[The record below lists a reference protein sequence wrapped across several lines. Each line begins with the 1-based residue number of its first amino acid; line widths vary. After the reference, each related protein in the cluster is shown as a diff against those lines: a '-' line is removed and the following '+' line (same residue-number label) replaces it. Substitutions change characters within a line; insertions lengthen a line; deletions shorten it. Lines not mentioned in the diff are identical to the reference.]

1 MLTIN
6 NPYETNAIVRDV
18 EFPNIADKIKQ
29 KILAEKTKQY
39 ACNSLWASEAAHD
52 CTRYLVYQQCNW
64 EEGKQTEDDLL
75 LIFNEG
81 NNQEDRLL
89 LDLQNAGIKI
99 KDLQVQIK
107 IAAANITG
115 KLDCVAVIENE
126 NGQSA
131 FLPVEIKSMSDTVYN
146 AINTVEDFQKY
157 HWTRKYYGQM
167 QIYLKNDLWFYPEGY
182 FLVKNK
188 STGAIKIIK
197 DFDGGNTIK
206 FNETYWNELV
216 KRGKLIKKYVKKIK
230 NIQYDIENIETSDM
244 SEKEKISE
252 INALK
257 IQIKY
262 PDRIEYD
269 LKVCKGCKYEHI
281 CITDIKGQIGA
292 VIENKSILDAVDKYY
307 KAAEK
312 RPLYKEIENEYQN
325 TLKILKELFP
335 LQAKMYFSPK
345 YLIETKVINGKNPYL
360 GFDVQSLESVK
371 NNGKKIC

>member
-1 MLTIN
+1 MI
-6 NPYETNAIVRDV
+6 NPYENGVVRYC
-18 EFPNIADKIKQ
+18 EFPNIADTIKQ
-29 KILAEKTKQY
+29 KIIGEKTKQY

-64 EEGKQTEDDLL
+64 EEAKQTDESLL
-75 LIFNEG
+75 LVFNEG

-89 LDLQNAGIKI
+89 LDMQNAGIKI
-99 KDLQVQIK
+99 KDLQIQIK

-126 NGQSA
+126 QGQGA

-146 AINTVEDFQKY
+146 SVNTVADFQKY
-157 HWTRKYYGQM
+157 AWTRKYYGQM

-182 FLVKNK
+182 FLCKNK

-206 FNETYWNELV
+206 FNEHYWNELV
-216 KRGKLIKKYVKKIK
+216 NRGKEVKKYVKKIK
-230 NIQYDIENIETSDM
+230 GIQSDIEDIQCSDM
-244 SEKEKISE
+244 PEEEKTAE

-257 IQIKY
+257 MQLKY

-281 CITDIKGQIGA
+281 CITDLKGSIGSI
-292 VIENKSILDAVDKYY
+292 IENQSILDAVDRFYQ
-307 KAAEK
+307 ANEK
-312 RPLYKEIENEYQN
+312 RPQFKQIETEYNAAKEV
-325 TLKILKELFP
+325 LKELFP
-335 LQAKMYFSPK
+335 LEEKMYFSAK
-345 YLIETKVINGKNPYL
+345 YLIQTKV
-360 GFDVQSLESVK
+360 V
-371 NNGKKIC
+371 NGKKPYLSFDIQTTN

>member
-1 MLTIN
+1 MLTMN
-6 NPYETNAIVRDV
+6 NPYENNAIVRES
-18 EFPNIADKIKQ
+18 EFPNIAEQIKQ
-29 KILAEKTKQY
+29 KIIGEKTKQY

-64 EEGKQTEDDLL
+64 EQAKQTEEDLL
-75 LIFNEG
+75 LVFNEG

-115 KLDCVAVIENE
+115 KLDCVAIVEDNE
-126 NGQSA
+126 GRGA

-146 AINTVEDFQKY
+146 SVNTVADFQKY
-157 HWTRKYYGQM
+157 PWTRKYYGQM

-188 STGAIKIIK
+188 STGALKLIK
-197 DFDGGNTIK
+197 DYDGGNTIK
-206 FNETYWNELV
+206 FNETYWNDLV
-216 KRGKLIKKYVKKIK
+216 KRGKEVKKYVKKIK
-230 NIQYDIENIETSDM
+230 NIQSDIDDIETSDM
-244 SEKEKISE
+244 TDEEKVSE
-252 INALK
+252 ISALK
-257 IQIKY
+257 IQMKY

-269 LKVCKGCKYEHI
+269 LKVCKGCKFEHI
-281 CITDIKGQIGA
+281 CITDLKGSIGA

-312 RPLYKEIENEYQN
+312 RPQYKTIETEYQN
-325 TLKILKELFP
+325 TLGTLKELFP
-335 LQAKMYFSPK
+335 LQERIYFSTN
-345 YLIETKVINGKNPYL
+345 YLIQTKVVNGKKPYL
-360 GFDVQSLESVK
+360 TFDVQSLESTTA
-371 NNGKKIC
+371 NA

>member
-1 MLTIN
+1 MI
-6 NPYETNAIVRDV
+6 NPYCENSVR
-18 EFPNIADKIKQ
+18 ESNFPDIAEKIKQ
-29 KILAEKTKQY
+29 KIIGEKTKQY

-64 EEGKQTEDDLL
+64 EEAKQTDENLL
-75 LIFNEG
+75 LVFNEG

-99 KDLQVQIK
+99 KDLQIQIK

-126 NGQSA
+126 QGQGA

-146 AINTVEDFQKY
+146 AVNTVEDFQKY
-157 HWTRKYYGQM
+157 AWTRKYYGQM

-182 FLVKNK
+182 FLCKNK

-206 FNETYWNELV
+206 FNEPYWNELV
-216 KRGKLIKKYVKKIK
+216 KRGKEVKKYVKKIK
-230 NIQYDIENIETSDM
+230 QIQTDIEDIEDSDLL
-244 SEKEKISE
+244 EVAKKAE
-252 INALK
+252 IEALK
-257 IQIKY
+257 AQMKY

-281 CITDIKGQIGA
+281 CITDLKGQIGA
-292 VIENKSILDAVDKYY
+292 VIENKSILDAVNKYFN
-307 KAAEK
+307 AAEK
-312 RPLYKEIENEYQN
+312 RPLYKDVEAEYKAANE
-325 TLKILKELFP
+325 TLKELFP
-335 LQAKMYFSPK
+335 LEEKMYFSQK
-345 YLIETKVINGKNPYL
+345 YLIQTKVVNGKNPYL
-360 GFDVQSLESVK
+360 KFEVTK
-371 NNGKKIC
+371 N

>member
-1 MLTIN
+1 MLKMN
-6 NPYETNAIVRDV
+6 NPYENNSVVRDAQ
-18 EFPNIADKIKQ
+18 FPNIAETIKNKI
-29 KILAEKTKQY
+29 ISEKSKNY

-64 EEGKQTEDDLL
+64 EESKETAEDLL

-99 KDLQVQIK
+99 KDLQINIK
-107 IAAANITG
+107 IASANITG
-115 KLDCVAVIENE
+115 KLDCVAQLEDE
-126 NGQSA
+126 NGKGA

-146 AINTVEDFQKY
+146 AVNTVEDFQKY
-157 HWTRKYYGQM
+157 PWTRKYYGQM

-216 KRGKLIKKYVKKIK
+216 KRGKEVKRFVKKIK
-230 NIQYDIENIETSDM
+230 QIQSDIEDIETSDLK
-244 SEKEKISE
+244 EEEKISE
-252 INALK
+252 INALRT
-257 IQIKY
+257 QMKY

-281 CITDIKGQIGA
+281 CITDLKGQIGA
-292 VIENKSILDAVDKYY
+292 VIENKSILDAVDRYY

-312 RPLYKEIENEYQN
+312 RPLYKETENEYQN
-325 TLKILKELFP
+325 SLKVLKELFP
-335 LQAKMYFSPK
+335 LQAKMYFSTK
-345 YLIETKVINGKNPYL
+345 YLIETKVINGKTPYL
-360 GFDVQSLESVK
+360 SFDVQSVEGLNK
-371 NNGKKIC
+371 

>member
-1 MLTIN
+1 MLTMN
-6 NPYETNAIVRDV
+6 NPYENNSVVRDAQ
-18 EFPNIADKIKQ
+18 FPNIAETIKNKIISDKSKN
-29 KILAEKTKQY
+29 Y

-64 EEGKQTEDDLL
+64 EEAKETAEDLL

-89 LDLQNAGIKI
+89 LDLQIN
-99 KDLQVQIK
+99 IK

-115 KLDCVAVIENE
+115 KLDCVAQLEDE
-126 NGQSA
+126 NGKGA

-146 AINTVEDFQKY
+146 SVNTVEDFQKY
-157 HWTRKYYGQM
+157 AWTRKYYGQM

-216 KRGKLIKKYVKKIK
+216 KRGKKVKKYVKKIK
-230 NIQYDIENIETSDM
+230 QIQTDIEDIEDSTMLESV
-244 SEKEKISE
+244 KKQE
-252 INALK
+252 IEALK
-257 IQIKY
+257 SQMKY

-281 CITDIKGQIGA
+281 CITDLKGSIGA
-292 VIENKSILDAVDKYY
+292 VIENKSILEAVDKYY
-307 KAAEK
+307 KATTV
-312 RPLYKEIENEYQN
+312 RPIYKAIENDYQA
-325 TLKILKELFP
+325 TLNVLKELFP
-335 LQAKMYFSPK
+335 LQEKMYFSPK
-345 YLIETKVINGKNPYL
+345 YLIQTKV
-360 GFDVQSLESVK
+360 V
-371 NNGKKIC
+371 NGKKPYLKFEVESLEKKEQTANA

>member
-1 MLTIN
+1 MLTMN
-6 NPYETNAIVRDV
+6 NPYENGVVREC
-18 EFPNIADKIKQ
+18 EFPNIADTIKQ
-29 KILAEKTKQY
+29 KIISEKTKQY

-64 EEGKQTEDDLL
+64 EEAKQTEESLL
-75 LIFNEG
+75 MIFNEG

-115 KLDCVAVIENE
+115 KLDCVAIVENE
-126 NGQSA
+126 KGQGA

-146 AINTVEDFQKY
+146 SVDTVTDFQKY
-157 HWTRKYYGQM
+157 AWTRKYYGQM

-206 FNETYWNELV
+206 FNEQYWNELV
-216 KRGKLIKKYVKKIK
+216 KRGKEVKKYVKKIK
-230 NIQYDIENIETSDM
+230 NIQSDIEDITCCDEMTEA
-244 SEKEKISE
+244 EKQAEIS
-252 INALK
+252 ALTA
-257 IQIKY
+257 QIKY

-281 CITDIKGQIGA
+281 CITDLKGSIGS
-292 VIENKSILDAVDKYY
+292 VITNKSILEAVDKYY
-307 KAAEK
+307 KSSSV
-312 RPLYKEIENEYQN
+312 RVVYKAIENDYQN
-325 TLKILKELFP
+325 SLDVLKELFP
-335 LQAKMYFSPK
+335 LEEKMYFSPN
-345 YLIETKVINGKNPYL
+345 YLIQTKVVNGKKPYL
-360 GFDVQSLESVK
+360 KFDVQSVEGAA
-371 NNGKKIC
+371 NA

>member
-1 MLTIN
+1 MT
-6 NPYETNAIVRDV
+6 NPYTPDAVREV
-18 EFPNIADKIKQ
+18 NFPDIAQTIKNKI
-29 KILAEKTKQY
+29 IGEKTKQY

-64 EEGKQTEDDLL
+64 EEAKQTEEDLL

-115 KLDCVAVIENE
+115 KLDCVAILENDKGE
-126 NGQSA
+126 GA
-131 FLPVEIKSMSDTVYN
+131 FLPVEIKSMSDIVYN
-146 AINTVEDFQKY
+146 SVNTVADFQKY
-157 HWTRKYYGQM
+157 SWTRKYYGQM

-182 FLVKNK
+182 FLCKNK

-206 FNETYWNELV
+206 FNEQYWNELV
-216 KRGKLIKKYVKKIK
+216 NRGKEVKKYVNKIK
-230 NIQYDIENIETSDM
+230 RIQSDIEDIQC
-244 SEKEKISE
+244 SEMLEEVKKSE
-252 INALK
+252 IDALTS
-257 IQIKY
+257 QIKY

-281 CITDIKGQIGA
+281 CITDLKGSIGA
-292 VIENKSILDAVDKYY
+292 VIENKSILDAVEKYY
-307 KAAEK
+307 LAKEK
-312 RPLYKEIENEYQN
+312 RPLYKEVEDNYKKS
-325 TLKILKELFP
+325 LDVLKELFP
-335 LQAKMYFSPK
+335 FEAKMYFSEK
-345 YLIETKVINGKNPYL
+345 YLIQTKVVNGKNPYL
-360 GFDVQSLESVK
+360 SFDVQNVK
-371 NNGKKIC
+371 EADK

>member
-1 MLTIN
+1 MLTMN
-6 NPYETNAIVRDV
+6 NPYKNGVVRES
-18 EFPNIADKIKQ
+18 EFPNIADTIKQ
-29 KILAEKTKQY
+29 KIIGEKTKQY

-64 EEGKQTEDDLL
+64 EEAKQTEDDLL

-99 KDLQVQIK
+99 KDLQIQIK

-115 KLDCVAVIENE
+115 KLDCVAVVEDN
-126 NGQSA
+126 NGKGA

-146 AINTVEDFQKY
+146 AVNTVEDFQKY
-157 HWTRKYYGQM
+157 PWTRKYYGQM

-206 FNETYWNELV
+206 FNEQYWNELV
-216 KRGKLIKKYVKKIK
+216 KRGKEIKKYVKKIK
-230 NIQYDIENIETSDM
+230 GIQSDIDDIACCDEMTEL
-244 SEKEKISE
+244 EKMEE
-252 INALK
+252 INAL
-257 IQIKY
+257 IAQMKY

-281 CITDIKGQIGA
+281 CITDLKGSIGA
-292 VIENKSILDAVDKYY
+292 VIENKSILEAVDKYY
-307 KAAEK
+307 KAATV
-312 RPLYKEIENEYQN
+312 RPIYKAVENDYQA
-325 TLKILKELFP
+325 TLDILKELFP
-335 LQAKMYFSPK
+335 LQEKMYFSPK
-345 YLIETKVINGKNPYL
+345 YLIQTKV
-360 GFDVQSLESVK
+360 V
-371 NNGKKIC
+371 NGKKPYLKFEVESLEKKEQTANA

>member
-1 MLTIN
+1 MLQMV
-6 NPYETNAIVRDV
+6 NPYTENAVRESQFPDIAET
-18 EFPNIADKIKQ
+18 IKQ
-29 KILAEKTKQY
+29 KIIGEKTKQH

-64 EEGKQTEDDLL
+64 EEAKQTDEDLL

-115 KLDCVAVIENE
+115 KLDCIAVIENDKGE
-126 NGQSA
+126 GA

-146 AINTVEDFQKY
+146 SVNTVADFIKY
-157 HWTRKYYGQM
+157 AWTRKYYGQM

-182 FLVKNK
+182 FLCKNK

-206 FNETYWNELV
+206 FNEQYWNELI
-216 KRGKLIKKYVKKIK
+216 KRGKEVKKYVKKIK
-230 NIQYDIENIETSDM
+230 GIQSDIDDIACCDEMTEL
-244 SEKEKISE
+244 EKMEE
-252 INALK
+252 INAL
-257 IQIKY
+257 IAQIKY

-281 CITDIKGQIGA
+281 CITDLKGQIGA
-292 VIENKSILDAVDKYY
+292 VIENESILEAVDRYY
-307 KAAEK
+307 KAKEK
-312 RPLYKEIENEYQN
+312 RPQFKEIESDYQYS
-325 TLKILKELFP
+325 LGVLKELFP
-335 LQAKMYFSPK
+335 IEEKLYFSPK
-345 YLIETKVINGKNPYL
+345 YLIQTKVVNGKKPYIT
-360 GFDVQSLESVK
+360 FDVQDVES
-371 NNGKKIC
+371 NKK

>member
-1 MLTIN
+1 MLTMN
-6 NPYETNAIVRDV
+6 NPYENNAVVRDAQ
-18 EFPNIADKIKQ
+18 FPNIAETIKNKIISDKSKN
-29 KILAEKTKQY
+29 Y

-52 CTRYLVYQQCNW
+52 CIRYLVYQQCNW
-64 EEGKQTEDDLL
+64 EEAKETAEDLL

-99 KDLQVQIK
+99 KDLQINIK
-107 IAAANITG
+107 IASANITG
-115 KLDCVAVIENE
+115 KLDCVAVVEDN
-126 NGQSA
+126 NGKGA

-146 AINTVEDFQKY
+146 SVNTVEDFQKY
-157 HWTRKYYGQM
+157 AWTRKYYGQM

-216 KRGKLIKKYVKKIK
+216 KRGKAVKRFVKKIK
-230 NIQYDIENIETSDM
+230 QIQTDIENIEDSTMLESV
-244 SEKEKISE
+244 KKQE
-252 INALK
+252 IESLK
-257 IQIKY
+257 AQMKY

-281 CITDIKGQIGA
+281 CITDLKGQIGA
-292 VIENKSILDAVDKYY
+292 IIENKSILDAIDKYY
-307 KAAEK
+307 LAAEK

-325 TLKILKELFP
+325 TLNVLKELFP
-335 LQAKMYFSPK
+335 LTDRMYFSPK
-345 YLIETKVINGKNPYL
+345 YLIETKVRNGKNPYL
-360 GFDVQSLESVK
+360 TFDVQSVEEM
-371 NNGKKIC
+371 KK